1 MAPGQI
7 VGLWGARGG
16 VVCCIQAVVRVR
28 ARGWTQEGVATG
40 FSVCP
45 LGAGRC
51 WSRSER
57 DVNFQFS
64 RSERRVFCAP
74 FNTPQ
79 QLSGVFLANPAETL
93 SIYSSRRRRSTQALH
108 ERDCAGLC
116 EAACCRTRLVLVLMA
131 FA

>member
-74 FNTPQ
+74 FNTPP
-79 QLSGVFLANPAETL
+79 LDKVYYKIWNRPASMINTFMNNLFAVCLNP
-93 SIYSSRRRRSTQALH
+93 
-108 ERDCAGLC
+108 
-116 EAACCRTRLVLVLMA
+116 
-131 FA
+131 

>member
-64 RSERRVFCAP
+64 RSERRVFSAP
-74 FNTPQ
+74 FNTPR
-79 QLSGVFLANPAETL
+79 LHLDSAFNSTLLVYHYKKRDLLPAFGT
-93 SIYSSRRRRSTQALH
+93 
-108 ERDCAGLC
+108 
-116 EAACCRTRLVLVLMA
+116 CRVL
-131 FA
+131 

>member
-16 VVCCIQAVVRVR
+16 VVCCIQAVVRAR
-28 ARGWTQEGVATG
+28 ARGWTQEGVAIG

-64 RSERRVFCAP
+64 RSERRVFFPP
-74 FNTPQ
+74 FNTPRF
-79 QLSGVFLANPAETL
+79 GFLGNK
-93 SIYSSRRRRSTQALH
+93 
-108 ERDCAGLC
+108 
-116 EAACCRTRLVLVLMA
+116 
-131 FA
+131 F

>member
-1 MAPGQI
+1 MEGMLLVPGEGLMAPGQI
-7 VGLWGARGG
+7 IGLCGCTRGG
-16 VVCCIQAVVRVR
+16 VCCIQAVVRAH

-64 RSERRVFCAP
+64 RSERRVFSAP
-74 FNTPQ
+74 FNTPH
-79 QLSGVFLANPAETL
+79 
-93 SIYSSRRRRSTQALH
+93 R
-108 ERDCAGLC
+108 
-116 EAACCRTRLVLVLMA
+116 
-131 FA
+131 

>member
-7 VGLWGARGG
+7 VGLCGCTRGG
-16 VVCCIQAVVRVR
+16 VVCCIQAVVRVC

-45 LGAGRC
+45 LGAGNC

-74 FNTPQ
+74 FNTPHSEREPKLVG
-79 QLSGVFLANPAETL
+79 QLP
-93 SIYSSRRRRSTQALH
+93 
-108 ERDCAGLC
+108 D
-116 EAACCRTRLVLVLMA
+116 
-131 FA
+131 